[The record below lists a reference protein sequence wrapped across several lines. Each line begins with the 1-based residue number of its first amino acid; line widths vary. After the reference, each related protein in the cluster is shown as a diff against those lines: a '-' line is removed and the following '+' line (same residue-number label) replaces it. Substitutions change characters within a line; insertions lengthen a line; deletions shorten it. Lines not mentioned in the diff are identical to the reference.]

1 MNGIEYSRRSI
12 ADSHVNEPADVWQSR
27 VPVRL
32 REQAPKMIE
41 TDDGRVC
48 WSFQGGSRL
57 HRVNTACAGVDET
70 AYTSTGVRW
79 DDIRPG
85 SYDPKARVE
94 DMELDMIQAQV
105 LYPSLAPQPQSFGSD
120 PELQVACVRAYND
133 WIHEFASYAP
143 DRLVAMPMAPATG
156 VEDMLTE
163 WRRIADRGDRGYV
176 ISGYP
181 AGESVPTEDDDRFWS
196 EVRDWD
202 YAVHIHFGFTS
213 GVSLSA
219 PSGIGYLASAAL
231 IDMGVGMY
239 RPLADLVYS
248 GVFERFPGL
257 RIVAVEA
264 GIGWIP
270 YFLHHLD
277 DNFLRRRF
285 RAGVHLARHAQRV
298 FQGTGVGHLHRGSA
312 RHRSPPRDRHRQDH
326 VVDRLSAHQLQLAEL
341 SAHRRLP
348 IQRRPSG
355 RAAHDHARQRR
366 IALPPRRVTCKWM
379 GRPVRTAGSA

>member
-1 MNGIEYSRRSI
+1 MNGIEYRVI
-12 ADSHVNEPADVWQSR
+12 DADSHVNEPADVWQSR

-48 WSFQGGSRL
+48 WSFQGGNRM

-79 DDIRPG
+79 DEIRPG

-94 DMELDMIQAQV
+94 EMELDMIQAQV
-105 LYPSLAPQPQSFGSD
+105 LYPSLAPQPQAFGSD

-133 WIHEFASYAP
+133 WVHDFASYAP

-219 PSGIGYLASAAL
+219 PSGVGYLASAAL

-285 RAGVHLARHAQRV
+285 RAGVHLARMPSEYFKEQVWATFIEDPH
-298 FQGTGVGHLHRGSA
+298 GV
-312 RHRSPPRDRHRQDH
+312 RHRHEIGIDKIMWSTDYPHTNSNWPNSQRIVAYQFSDVPAEERRMIMRDN
-326 VVDRLSAHQLQLAEL
+326 
-341 SAHRRLP
+341 
-348 IQRRPSG
+348 
-355 RAAHDHARQRR
+355 AASLYH
-366 IALPPRRVTCKWM
+366 L
-379 GRPVRTAGSA
+379 GE